1 MPLQIFKKLLAVR
14 MLREK
19 LQSFKTMSVAQ
30 LKLTAFIIQVSYV
43 VRWLKQKAAATIA
56 LLEIAFRLINVALSQ
71 F

>member
-1 MPLQIFKKLLAVR
+1 VPLQIFKKLLAVR

-19 LQSFKTMSVAQ
+19 LQGFKTMSVAQ
-30 LKLTAFIIQVSYV
+30 LKLAAFIIQVSYV